1 MSRVSKAIKN
11 IKFSLFF
18 YILYI
23 VVQFFARKIFLEGLG
38 DSFIGLTATLQSFLG
53 FLNLAELGIGTAVG
67 VTLYKPLF
75 KKNYEELNNIIGLF
89 GYLYRKIG
97 LVLIAS
103 GIILSLFF
111 PIIFEDVSISLG
123 IIYYVFFSFLISS
136 LLGYFYNYH
145 LFLLEAD
152 QKSYVVASYFQSFN
166 LIKIAIQC
174 VVVFYLQSFFA
185 WITLELIFSIL
196 YSFFLRKRIIK
207 EYPWLWLNNDTGKA
221 MFKKYPDIILKVKQ
235 ISAHKF
241 GNFVTTNTDQIL
253 IFIFISVESVAFFG
267 NYQLIFGKL
276 SSLTNTAF
284 AGTGA
289 GIGNLVAE
297 NNKASIKK
305 VFWEMMALRFFI
317 AGIMCITLF
326 YVVEPFIGIWL
337 GERYILDRNVFFLFL
352 LNLFILQI
360 RVPVDHFKDAYG
372 LFADTWAPITQ
383 SIINLG
389 FSLYFVQSLGMAG
402 ILLGTLVSFSLIIL
416 IWRPYYLFKHG
427 FEISL
432 WGYWKEFSKLILAFV
447 LGVFLTNLIISNFPF
462 NIASGFVGLVFYSLK
477 VILIA
482 LVFYSTALFIV
493 SPGFRDISN
502 RVLKIFK
509 LKK

>member
-11 IKFSLFF
+11 VKFSLFF

-67 VTLYKPLF
+67 FSLYKPLF

-97 LVLIAS
+97 QILIIS

-111 PIIFEDVSISLG
+111 PLIFESVTISLG
-123 IIYYVFFSFLISS
+123 VIYYVFFSFLISS

-166 LIKIAIQC
+166 LIKIIIQC
-174 VVVFYLQSFFA
+174 VLVFYYQSFIA
-185 WITLELIFSIL
+185 WITLELVFSIL

-207 EYPWLWLNNDTGKA
+207 EYPWLWLNNKSGKS
-221 MFKKYPDIILKVKQ
+221 MIKKYPDLILKVKQ

-253 IFIFISVESVAFFG
+253 IFIFISIESVAFFG
-267 NYQLIFGKL
+267 NYQLIFSKL

-297 NNKASIKK
+297 NNKSSIKK

-337 GERYILDRNVFFLFL
+337 GEKYILDKKVFFLFL

-372 LFADTWAPITQ
+372 LFADTWAPIAQ
-383 SIINLG
+383 SLINLAI
-389 FSLYFVQSLGMAG
+389 SLYFVHSLGMAG

-427 FEISL
+427 FEKSI
-432 WGYWKEFSKLILAFV
+432 WGYWKEFSKLIFALV
-447 LGVFLTNLIISNFPF
+447 LGAVITNLIMSHVFF
-462 NIASGFVGLVFYSLK
+462 NRESGFWGLLLFGFEAISVA
-477 VILIA
+477 LI
-482 LVFYSTALFIV
+482 VCSTALFII
-493 SPGFRDISN
+493 SAGFRDISN
-502 RVLKIFK
+502 RVLKIFN

>member
-1 MSRVSKAIKN
+1 M
-11 IKFSLFF
+11 
-18 YILYI
+18 IL
-23 VVQFFARKIFLEGLG
+23 LL
-38 DSFIGLTATLQSFLG
+38 DLLLLG

-207 EYPWLWLNNDTGKA
+207 EYPWLWLNNDT
-221 MFKKYPDIILKVKQ
+221 
-235 ISAHKF
+235 
-241 GNFVTTNTDQIL
+241 
-253 IFIFISVESVAFFG
+253 
-267 NYQLIFGKL
+267 
-276 SSLTNTAF
+276 
-284 AGTGA
+284 
-289 GIGNLVAE
+289 
-297 NNKASIKK
+297 
-305 VFWEMMALRFFI
+305 
-317 AGIMCITLF
+317 
-326 YVVEPFIGIWL
+326 
-337 GERYILDRNVFFLFL
+337 
-352 LNLFILQI
+352 
-360 RVPVDHFKDAYG
+360 
-372 LFADTWAPITQ
+372 
-383 SIINLG
+383 
-389 FSLYFVQSLGMAG
+389 
-402 ILLGTLVSFSLIIL
+402 
-416 IWRPYYLFKHG
+416 
-427 FEISL
+427 
-432 WGYWKEFSKLILAFV
+432 
-447 LGVFLTNLIISNFPF
+447 
-462 NIASGFVGLVFYSLK
+462 
-477 VILIA
+477 
-482 LVFYSTALFIV
+482 
-493 SPGFRDISN
+493 
-502 RVLKIFK
+502 
-509 LKK
+509 